1 MPFLSSGSWKMKLYQ
16 CTSFLQQERDWCPSS
31 VALEGQQNFML
42 TNVTAERFFKQC
54 QSSVM
59 TVMTVLYKFWIRFML
74 FYTICWFQFS
84 LLKTSWKPS
93 EENMQSKCRTAS
105 IHQIQSYTFPTSPLK
120 AWSPIRPQPFLPPQG
135 LSFRVRLQKKKALSL
150 LTRGYFYH
158 SPKVLWTKR
167 NSPNKPPT
175 PAPLLKW
182 FLHSHHQTVCSSSSF
197 FKTRLTKHKGRIIL
211 LGFY

>member
-31 VALEGQQNFML
+31 AAPEGQQNFML

-105 IHQIQSYTFPTSPLK
+105 IHQIQSYNFPTSPLK
-120 AWSPIRPQPFLPPQG
+120 TWSPTCPQPFLPPRG
-135 LSFRVRLQKKKALSL
+135 LSFRVRLEKKKHYLYWPQGIFTTAQKCLEPKETLQISPPHL
-150 LTRGYFYH
+150 LCF
-158 SPKVLWTKR
+158 
-167 NSPNKPPT
+167 
-175 PAPLLKW
+175 
-182 FLHSHHQTVCSSSSF
+182 
-197 FKTRLTKHKGRIIL
+197 
-211 LGFY
+211 